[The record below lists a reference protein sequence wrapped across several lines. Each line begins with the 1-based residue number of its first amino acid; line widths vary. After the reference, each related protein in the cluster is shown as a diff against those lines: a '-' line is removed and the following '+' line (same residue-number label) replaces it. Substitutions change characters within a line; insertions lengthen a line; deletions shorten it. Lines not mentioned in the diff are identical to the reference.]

1 MRLEHPEENKFWEI
15 EVRGGQQI
23 TKFGKLGSP
32 GQTRLAE
39 LGSASGAKSDAEKRA
54 MQKRKAGYK
63 NVPRK

>member
-1 MRLEHPEENKFWEI
+1 MKRLVFESKYWTAFVEGTTL
-15 EVRGGQQI
+15 RTQ
-23 TKFGKLGSP
+23 FGKLGSP